1 MSQDDAWQAS
11 GMVGKRAGRYLI
23 ANALSADPQRELYDA
38 EDVEGATRATVLV
51 VRADGPRA
59 QQVLRQAEKLR
70 SIQHAALAGV
80 LEVGKLDGGAIFV
93 AMERPAGK
101 TLREVAAG
109 ERLDQ
114 RRALL
119 IIRQVLEALDAAHA
133 AGEIHGNIHPGVIFV
148 LPGLGDDRVK
158 LGELGVAAL
167 TKHAADP
174 TYAAP
179 EILRGLLDA
188 RADTYAV
195 GAVLYELLTG
205 RPPFA
210 GTDRDALHR
219 LHTYAPVQKLAQRVP
234 EVTFSDALETM
245 VSSALAKKRDNRFRH
260 VRDMIEAID
269 HALTFIAA
277 PTPAPAASASP
288 SPGEADG
295 PDPSLVLMMEELK
308 RQKAAANA
316 IDVPLLSENVGRQVP
331 VLPWPTRA
339 RQTITRWL
347 DRASSVLRIPRK
359 LVGPALAV
367 AGGLVLVVA
376 VAMCSGG
383 DDARPPQQAAV
394 SKPSPTPAPEP
405 ESEPDPVGSAPSATS
420 PAALLERC
428 EQLGTACT
436 DTPKRKAKVIDEC
449 KQAAAKQVQQGCTGE
464 AISLYECY
472 ESKLCGKADKVWA
485 LKDLGVLAGR
495 HGKCSTEEAALRR
508 CAKE

>member
-1 MSQDDAWQAS
+1 MSPDDASQAS
-11 GMVGKRAGRYLI
+11 GLVGQRAGRYLI
-23 ANALSADPQRELYDA
+23 ASALSADPQRELYDA
-38 EDVEGATRATVLV
+38 EEVDAGVRATVLV
-51 VRADGPRA
+51 LRADGPKL

-70 SIQHAALAGV
+70 VIQHPALVDV
-80 LEVGKLDGGAIFV
+80 LDVGKLDSGAIYV

-109 ERLDQ
+109 GRLEQ

-119 IIRQVLEALDAAHA
+119 VIRQVLEALDVAHA
-133 AGEIHGNIHPGVIFV
+133 AGEIHGNIHPDVIHV
-148 LPGLGDDRVK
+148 LPGLGDDRIK
-158 LGELGVAAL
+158 LAELGIATR
-167 TKHAADP
+167 TKTAADP
-174 TYAAP
+174 VYAAP

-277 PTPAPAASASP
+277 PTPAPIAIASA
-288 SPGEADG
+288 SPGEADA

-308 RQKAAANA
+308 RQKAAENA

-339 RQTITRWL
+339 RQATTRWL
-347 DRASSVLRIPRK
+347 DRASSVLRIPRQ

-367 AGGLVLVVA
+367 AGGLVLVAAVA
-376 VAMCSGG
+376 VCSGGG
-383 DDARPPQQAAV
+383 DDARPAQQAAV
-394 SKPSPTPAPEP
+394 SMPTPTPAPEP
-405 ESEPDPVGSAPSATS
+405 ESEPPVGSAAPAAS
-420 PAALLERC
+420 PATLLERC

-449 KQAAAKQVQQGCTGE
+449 KQAAAKQGQQGCIDA
-464 AISLYECY
+464 AIQLYECY
-472 ESKLCGKADKVWA
+472 ETKLCGKADKVWA
-485 LKDLGVLAGR
+485 LKDLGVLASR
-495 HGKCSTEEAALRR
+495 HAKCSTEEAALRR
-508 CAKE
+508 CTGE